1 MEQLRIGIFCDME
14 SIRRFVFVLYKQ
26 LSHNMASRSLRL
38 YAWGCTIETIWL
50 YVFLLQYSR
59 NKYGIETKTSTKTL
73 IRRLKLWIHSEYLR
87 FFTVISPSMSVFQLL
102 LFDTVSRFGEHRSI
116 YRAAGNDSE
125 YSPLQSMNYGDA
137 TVSLRHPRLKQALI
151 CSSRANSDC

>member
-1 MEQLRIGIFCDME
+1 
-14 SIRRFVFVLYKQ
+14 
-26 LSHNMASRSLRL
+26 
-38 YAWGCTIETIWL
+38 
-50 YVFLLQYSR
+50 
-59 NKYGIETKTSTKTL
+59 
-73 IRRLKLWIHSEYLR
+73 
-87 FFTVISPSMSVFQLL
+87 MSVFQLL